1 MLICVVLK
9 LVAIISLPTT
19 FFLQKKVS
27 VSGTLALSDDL
38 QRLCSPVLFSYQ
50 GGRV

>member
-1 MLICVVLK
+1 MCCAQTGCYHI
-9 LVAIISLPTT
+9 VAYI
-19 FFLQKKVS
+19 FLQKKVS